1 MSNEYEVELDK
12 IRREIDEVDDG
23 IYRHL
28 LVRMYLITKVATLK
42 RQYGVSEMS
51 TERREEIF
59 TKLKDWA
66 IEDGM
71 PVSMITRIYEIIL
84 EMSVLEQVLI
94 INEKD

>member
-1 MSNEYEVELDK
+1 MSNEFEDK
-12 IRREIDEVDDG
+12 LNDLRLEIDEVDEQL
-23 IYRHL
+23 YRCL
-28 LVRMYLITKVATLK
+28 LGRMYLSDRIGLLK
-42 RQYGVSEMS
+42 KNHGVSEMS

-71 PVSMITRIYEIIL
+71 PVSMITRIYDIIF